1 MELFFEGG
9 WTPVDKPAS
18 VSPFSAAEQRMNRA
32 IQLGPIIFALI
43 GASAGLCAGMLGSTA
58 PYRVHFENSLP
69 LLFLG
74 GFVGTLLGAVLRLPA
89 RTTTGLSGQSVC
101 HRSLSSARHSLR
113 RWVGSPELT
122 WQAGD
127 FHTRK
132 LSVTWSTCRQSGW
145 PSARASGVWP
155 AWQWAVCSCSWTAGE
170 LAEQLLRLTERGFVS
185 GCGALVRRTGGERVR
200 LFDRKGRGR
209 SGGSRDQS

>member
-74 GFVGTLLGAVLRLPA
+74 GFVGTLLGCGVTATCTNNNRLIRPVGLPSIVILCAALAASMGWIAGTDVASRRLPYA
-89 RTTTGLSGQSVC
+89 EVVSDVEHLPPIGMALGAGIGCLAGLAMGGMQ
-101 HRSLSSARHSLR
+101 R
-113 RWVGSPELT
+113 
-122 WQAGD
+122 
-127 FHTRK
+127 
-132 LSVTWSTCRQSGW
+132 
-145 PSARASGVWP
+145 
-155 AWQWAVCSCSWTAGE
+155 
-170 LAEQLLRLTERGFVS
+170 LLDR
-185 GCGALVRRTGGERVR
+185 RRTGRAVVAP
-200 LFDRKGRGR
+200 D
-209 SGGSRDQS
+209 